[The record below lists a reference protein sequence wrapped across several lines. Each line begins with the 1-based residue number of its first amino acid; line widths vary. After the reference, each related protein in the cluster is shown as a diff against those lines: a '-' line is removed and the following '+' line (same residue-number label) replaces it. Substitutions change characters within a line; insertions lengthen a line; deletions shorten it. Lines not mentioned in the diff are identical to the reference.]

1 MRKAYDG
8 YAKFTDRENVM
19 SITVLLM
26 QMIKLFA
33 LMCLGFVLYKIN
45 IIDDHTRT
53 HMTKFVL
60 FVTTPALIINSF
72 VENIGIV
79 GKGAMMG
86 LFGMA
91 FAMYVILAAIAV
103 VIVFAM
109 RIEKSRRGMYMFMTV
124 FANVGFMGF
133 PVVEA
138 LYGTQGVFYT
148 AIFNCMF
155 NLFVY
160 TLGVFLVNYGQESR
174 SDLKSVLNLK
184 KLLNP
189 GVLCCLVSVVIFLAE
204 IPVHPVI
211 NDLLG
216 SVGGLTSTLAMLLVG
231 SSLAVMNPREL
242 FGDVTVYVYTL
253 IKQIAIPFLMWP
265 LIHIFMGDGMLAAVT
280 LVMAA
285 MPVANSAVLF
295 ATEYGGDE
303 KLACRTIF
311 ITTVLSMATI
321 PAVVSVCL

>member
-1 MRKAYDG
+1 
-8 YAKFTDRENVM
+8 M
-19 SITVLLM
+19 SIAVLLM

-33 LMCLGFVLYKIN
+33 LMCMGYILYKIN
-45 IIDDHTRT
+45 IIDGHTRA
-53 HMTKFVL
+53 HLTKFVL

-72 VENIGIV
+72 IENMETVSKWEMI
-79 GKGAMMG
+79 G
-86 LFGMA
+86 LFGVA
-91 FAMYVILAAIAV
+91 FAMYAVLAAAAAI
-103 VIVFAM
+103 IVLVM
-109 RIEKSRRGMYMFMTV
+109 RIEKKQRGMYMFMTV

-138 LYGTQGVFYT
+138 IYGTQGVFYT

-160 TLGVFLVNYGQESR
+160 TLGVFLVNCGQENGMDIR
-174 SDLKSVLNLK
+174 SVISLKDI
-184 KLLNP
+184 LNP
-189 GVLCCLVSVVIFLAE
+189 GVLCCLVSVIIFLAG

-216 SVGGLTSTLAMLLVG
+216 SVGGLTSTLAMILVG

-242 FGDVTVYVYTL
+242 FGDYMVYIYTAV
-253 IKQIAIPFLMWP
+253 KQLAVPFLMWP
-265 LIHIFMGDGMLAAVT
+265 LIVTFIGDDMLAAVT
-280 LVMAA
+280 LVMAS

-303 KLACRTIF
+303 KLACRAVF
-311 ITTVLSMATI
+311 ITTVASMVTI
-321 PAVVSVCL
+321 PFVVSVCL